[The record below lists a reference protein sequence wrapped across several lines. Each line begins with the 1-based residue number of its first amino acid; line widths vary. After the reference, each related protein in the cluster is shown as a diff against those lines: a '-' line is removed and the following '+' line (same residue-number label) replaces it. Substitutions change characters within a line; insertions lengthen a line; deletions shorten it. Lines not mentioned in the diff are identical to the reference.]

1 MEIKMRK
8 WTDSGG
14 IQHLSVGVPEADD
27 YLEMV
32 RGGMSRHTWINY
44 AHDLKFFLADLQKPL
59 AEVRPSDIFAF
70 IRAQQNALNPRR
82 PKGVV
87 SLADGSRGLSAATI
101 RRRVATVSS
110 FFDFLVMRGDVPKNP
125 VPRGQPLKDGLRLRR
140 RIPFLRS
147 PNRLPQVLSDEEIE
161 AFLSSLQTHRDRA
174 IFLLMLV
181 AGLRKQEVADL
192 QLADIHPGKRQVMVR
207 KGKGGKERVTY
218 ASDLFFKSL
227 QQYLALER
235 PDTDADAVFVVL
247 KGKHRGEPLSAYGLT
262 TILEYHRE
270 RASTPRVRCH
280 LFRHTCFSNLCE
292 AGMPIE
298 AVRLQAGHNSIEY
311 TQRYVHLS
319 NKRLQR
325 EYLAASQQMFSEGN
339 EGHDGNATSPTT
351 E

>member
-1 MEIKMRK
+1 MEIKIRK

-14 IQHLSVGVPEADD
+14 VQHLSVGVPEADD

-32 RGGMSRHTWINY
+32 RGGMSSNTWVNY
-44 AHDLKFFLADLQKPL
+44 AHDLKFFLAGLEKPL

-70 IRAQQNALNPRR
+70 IRAQQDAPNPRR
-82 PKGVV
+82 PKGVL
-87 SLADGSRGLSAATI
+87 SLADGSKGLSAATI

-110 FFDFLVMRGDVPKNP
+110 FFDYLVMRGDVQKNP

-140 RIPFLRS
+140 PIPFLRS
-147 PNRLPQVLSDEEIE
+147 PNRLPQVLNDEEIE
-161 AFLSSLQTHRDRA
+161 AFLGSLRTHRDRA

-192 QLADIHPGKRQVMVR
+192 QLADIHPGKRQVVVR
-207 KGKGGKERVTY
+207 NGKGGKERVTY

-227 QQYLALER
+227 QQYLVHER
-235 PDTDADAVFVVL
+235 PDTNADALFVVL
-247 KGKHRGEPLSAYGLT
+247 KGVRRGEPLSAHGII
-262 TILEYHRE
+262 TILEYHRV
-270 RASTPRVRCH
+270 RAKTPRVRCH

-319 NKRLQR
+319 NKRLQS
-325 EYLAASQQMFSEGN
+325 EYLTASKQMFTGGPEGN
-339 EGHDGNATSPTT
+339 DGNSTPPTSD
-351 E
+351 